1 MGRLPL
7 QVIRYH
13 SFKIV
18 LKLIVNLILSPEG
31 KKLRSRNE
39 LKRYL
44 EKTNSTYS
52 YADLSFLFKCSD
64 EKKPTKKNRIVQ
76 KPSHPAVGVWRRKI
90 VQRKRG
96 ITAGQCDVYYYRYI
110 IQYFTKLNTIN
121 LYILKV
127 LKGKSSGQLSR

>member
-18 LKLIVNLILSPEG
+18 LKLIVNFNILSPEG
-31 KKLRSRNE
+31 KKIRSRNE
-39 LKRYL
+39 LKKYL

-64 EKKPTKKNRIVQ
+64 EKKPIKKNRTVQ
-76 KPSHPAVGVWRRKI
+76 KPSHPAVGVWRSKV
-90 VQRKRG
+90 VQRKSG

-110 IQYFTKLNTIN
+110 ITFNPLLNSI
-121 LYILKV
+121 LLIYIF
-127 LKGKSSGQLSR
+127 